1 MKCESYK
8 QRLECLGDRG
18 AALDYILRL
27 NGLYVTTPVIMSI
40 RTALDKYDKLG
51 GKMDISEIVTIQK
64 EEFERYHKLV
74 GDDTRSAYSL
84 HEYDQTLH
92 LANGVFD
99 RMESPAC
106 ELCDLRNKKGECKYP
121 GGQCEGFYYFKK
133 REENKKEG

>member
-27 NGLYVTTPVIMSI
+27 NGLYAPTPIIMSI
-40 RTALDKYDKLG
+40 QASLDEYERVG
-51 GKMDISEIVTIQK
+51 GEMGIEEIMIIQEK
-64 EEFERYHKLV
+64 EFERYHKIV
-74 GDDTRSAYSL
+74 GDDIRSAYSL
-84 HEYDQTLH
+84 NEYDQTLH
-92 LANGVFD
+92 LANDVFD

-106 ELCDLRNKKGECKYP
+106 ELCDLRDKKGECRYP

-133 REENKKEG
+133 RIG